1 MNVVSWRV
9 MVPFWSALTA
19 AVIAQ
24 LLKPAVGFL
33 TTKKWNWSLAHAS
46 GGFPSSHSALVSALA
61 LSVGMVEQFRS
72 TIFAVA
78 LALAIIVIYD
88 AANVRYYSGQNIKVT
103 QQLIRDLQ
111 KMYPDMFD
119 DPLYDTKLKPVLG
132 HRWFEVFGGIILGL
146 LVAMIFHIKI

>member
-1 MNVVSWRV
+1 MLVSWRV

-24 LLKPAVGFL
+24 LLKPAITYL
-33 TTKKWNWSLAHAS
+33 HTKKWNWSLARAA

-72 TIFAVA
+72 SIFAVT
-78 LALAIIVIYD
+78 LALAVIVIYD

-103 QQLIRDLQ
+103 QKLVHDLQ
-111 KMYPDMFD
+111 ELYPDLLD

-132 HRWFEVFGGIILGL
+132 HRWFEVFGGILLGIV
-146 LVAMIFHIKI
+146 VALIFHIRV

>member
-1 MNVVSWRV
+1 MLVSWRV

-24 LLKPAVGFL
+24 LLKPAIAYL
-33 TTKKWNWSLAHAS
+33 HTKKWNWSLERAA

-72 TIFAVA
+72 SIFAVT
-78 LALAIIVIYD
+78 LALAVIVIYD

-103 QQLIRDLQ
+103 QKLVHDLQ
-111 KMYPDMFD
+111 ELYPDLLD

-132 HRWFEVFGGIILGL
+132 HRWFEVFGGILLGIV
-146 LVAMIFHIKI
+146 VALIFHIRV

>member
-1 MNVVSWRV
+1 M
-9 MVPFWSALTA
+9 PFWSALTA

-24 LLKPAVGFL
+24 LLKPAIGYI
-33 TTKKWNWSLAHAS
+33 TTGKWNWALAHAS

-78 LALAIIVIYD
+78 LALAVIVIYD

-103 QQLIRDLQ
+103 QQLVRDLQ

-119 DPLYDTKLKPVLG
+119 DPLYDTKMKPVLG
-132 HRWFEVFGGIILGL
+132 HRWFEVFGGIVLGILI
-146 LVAMIFHIKI
+146 AMIFHIKI